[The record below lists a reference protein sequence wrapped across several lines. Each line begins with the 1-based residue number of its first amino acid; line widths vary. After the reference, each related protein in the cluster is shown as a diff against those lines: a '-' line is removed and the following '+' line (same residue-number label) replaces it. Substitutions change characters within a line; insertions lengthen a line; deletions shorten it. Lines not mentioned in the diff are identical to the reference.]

1 MYVAVVGN
9 KTCFES
15 KLYVWSLFLI
25 YQRFLASG
33 KQIGIYCIRFL
44 PRLKGH
50 YQRNSYHG
58 NFFKTMGENFSLAW
72 PALNKKRDSFKVNMW
87 RERKNI
93 YILAICARNHDNFKR
108 IVWIFSSCNP
118 LSLTFY
124 VPNSD
129 SVLSSLLTKLIANKP
144 VFHQML

>member
-33 KQIGIYCIRFL
+33 KQIGIYCIRFF

-58 NFFKTMGENFSLAW
+58 NFFNTMGENFSLAW
-72 PALNKKRDSFKVNMW
+72 PALNIKGIVLKWICEGKG
-87 RERKNI
+87 KNI
-93 YILAICARNHDNFKR
+93 YISNLRKKPWQLQKDSLNF
-108 IVWIFSSCNP
+108 F
-118 LSLTFY
+118 
-124 VPNSD
+124 
-129 SVLSSLLTKLIANKP
+129 KL
-144 VFHQML
+144 